1 MKLWYSFVKELKLGV
16 RSFYFYIEFFMAIL
30 LLIILLFL
38 VPENFTRMENQ
49 NLYLDLPENIEEIY
63 MGRILEA
70 TASKKYILEEIKI
83 AGETIEVRSFQSPE
97 GKIRLIKSEE
107 DLLKLVDRGHEIG
120 LMVALDKDGNIEH
133 TYFLQGYESEK
144 LKNLISIVHT
154 ENIDIIEGKIEE
166 QRIVYLGENHN
177 ILSDRLNLLPI
188 ILTYNGSL
196 IGMFIM
202 AAYIFLDKQE
212 GVIKAYAVSP
222 APMWQYLMSKVLL
235 LLLVSIVSTLILVI
249 PIMGFTIN
257 YLLLF
262 ILLVTTSFFASTLGL
277 LISSFY
283 QNIMQA
289 FGTIYLLIM
298 VMIVP
303 SIAYFIPGWEP
314 NFLKFIPTYGIIQG
328 FKDIISNRSPSIYVL
343 QISGLF
349 LIIGTLFFVFSNIRY
364 KYKSS

>member
-1 MKLWYSFVKELKLGV
+1 MKLWYSFIKELKLGV
-16 RSFYFYIEFFMAIL
+16 RSFYFYIELFMAVL
-30 LLIILLFL
+30 LLLILLFL
-38 VPENFTRMENQ
+38 VPENFSRRENQ
-49 NLYLDLPENIEEIY
+49 YLYLNLPEGIEKIY
-63 MGRILEA
+63 MDRILEN
-70 TASKKYILEEIKI
+70 TSSDEYLLEEVKI
-83 AGETIEVRSFQSPE
+83 SGGSIEVRSFETSE
-97 GKIRLIKSEE
+97 GKIRLIKSED
-107 DLLKLVDRGHEIG
+107 DLLKLVDRGQEIG
-120 LMVALDKDGNIEH
+120 LKVALDKDGNIEH

-144 LKNLISIVHT
+144 LKNLISIVHM
-154 ENIDIIEGKIEE
+154 ENIDIIEGKIES
-166 QRIVYLGENHN
+166 QSVVYLSDGEN
-177 ILSDRLNLLPI
+177 ILSDRLNLMPV

-196 IGMFIM
+196 VGMFIM

-212 GVIKAYAVSP
+212 GLIKAYAVSP

-235 LLLVSIVSTLILVI
+235 LLFVSIVATLILVI
-249 PIMGFTIN
+249 PIMGFTVN

-262 ILLVTTSFFASTLGL
+262 ILLVTTSFFASSLGL

-298 VMIVP
+298 IMIVP

-314 NFLKFIPTYGIIQG
+314 DFLKFIPTYGIIQG
-328 FKDIISNRSPSIYVL
+328 FKDIIANGSTPIYVL

-349 LIIGTLFFVFSNIRY
+349 LIVGTLLFIFSNIRY